1 MTARVT
7 RRGRAVGELESAST
21 REYGS
26 WPVVHGAPPADEA
39 RMKHLSVCLL
49 VAACSGGSSDL
60 DADVVTSLPPGDATG
75 TAMTGSYRM
84 ETITTD
90 CAGTCSTSADGIIY
104 SACDIGTRLENTVM
118 ITQTDGAL
126 RIDVDDSD
134 YVSRL
139 EGGLDASGAFDV
151 GGLVTQLGTLA
162 GTTMTGVGRL
172 RVRGRG
178 LDCHI
183 EVDASG
189 TRR

>member
-1 MTARVT
+1 
-7 RRGRAVGELESAST
+7 
-21 REYGS
+21 
-26 WPVVHGAPPADEA
+26 
-39 RMKHLSVCLL
+39 MKYLTICFL

-75 TAMTGSYRM
+75 SAMTGSYRM

-90 CAGTCSTSADGIIY
+90 CAGTCSTTVDGFIY
-104 SACDIGTRLENTVM
+104 SACDIGTRVDNTVM

-151 GGLVTQLGTLA
+151 GGLVTQLGGQIAITSRTQGTLA
-162 GTTMTGVGRL
+162 GNMMTGVGRL

>member
-1 MTARVT
+1 
-7 RRGRAVGELESAST
+7 
-21 REYGS
+21 
-26 WPVVHGAPPADEA
+26 
-39 RMKHLSVCLL
+39 MKHLAVYFL

-84 ETITTD
+84 DTITTD
-90 CAGTCSTSADGIIY
+90 CAGTCSTTVDGFIY

-139 EGGLDASGAFDV
+139 EGGLDASGVFDV
-151 GGLVTQLGTLA
+151 GGLVTQLGGQVAITSRTQ
-162 GTTMTGVGRL
+162 GMFVGNTITAASRL